1 MITRAGTLNTYALWS
16 GDLLH
21 RWRLPAGTAPAVD
34 VHYGVAVVSAG
45 RQLVAINLSTGRQRV
60 LLTAPQP
67 VRAHLDDIGVVYAY
81 NVGSGG
87 VLGFI
92 PFAAVERA
100 LAA

>member
-1 MITRAGTLNTYALWS
+1 MRSGAGT
-16 GDLLH
+16 LLH

-34 VHYGVAVVSAG
+34 VHYGVAVVTAG
-45 RQLVAINLSTGRQRV
+45 RELYAINLSTGGSACCCGRR
-60 LLTAPQP
+60 QP

-81 NVGSGG
+81 NAGSGG

-92 PFAAVERA
+92 PFAAVEQA